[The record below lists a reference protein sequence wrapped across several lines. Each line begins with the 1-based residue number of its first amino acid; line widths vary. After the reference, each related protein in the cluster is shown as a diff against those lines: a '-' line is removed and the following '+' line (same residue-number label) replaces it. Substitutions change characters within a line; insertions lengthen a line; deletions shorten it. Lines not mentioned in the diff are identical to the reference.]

1 MEFKLNNVIPVAR
14 KSITTTTLMKLL
26 LLSIFLTYTTCS
38 SSEIINLTD
47 ANFEEYKSKH
57 PSMLLYFHAS
67 YSEESEKLQMH
78 FRALPQHIKGDM
90 LFAIVSQKEYVINHK
105 YNVEFPYPK
114 IILVNNLNSLNNELF
129 YEYTGEMKANQ
140 IADWVERKMHRK
152 LQSINSKTDL
162 EEAVSSYDR
171 IVCLV
176 GQDSDL
182 EKFSNSSLTDTFT
195 DLHFY
200 SLNNLE
206 LIQSLNIP
214 EKYKNLEEKVILF
227 KSYDDKLN
235 VLSVDFSQTQ
245 KVENFI
251 RTYIY
256 PMLNPFSQTNYLYAV
271 NNKLSFGVV
280 LLPNSNEI
288 SQENLDNIIAEMN
301 DSAAKLRGDLFFMY
315 GNFSDQYQTTLAID
329 FEVEEKDLPVALIQ
343 DYNKEMKSI
352 RRFKL
357 DNIDLNA
364 EGKSKS
370 ISEFFNKFKYN
381 VLKRFLRSER
391 IMREHPYEEEENVY
405 HLVRKNFE
413 QILMNEH
420 ENKYALVYFVRR
432 NCGPCNEFFKEFLKV
447 SLGNK
452 KETDVIFAT
461 VDGLSNEFDEFDVPG
476 YPSVLLFK
484 PG

>member
-1 MEFKLNNVIPVAR
+1 MEIKNVIPSTG
-14 KSITTTTLMKLL
+14 KYTNTLLKLL
-26 LLSIFLTYTTCS
+26 LVCIFLNYITSTTTQ
-38 SSEIINLTD
+38 IINLTD
-47 ANFEEYKSKH
+47 TNFEEYKSKH
-57 PSMLLYFHAS
+57 PVMLLYFHAS

-78 FRALPQHIKGDM
+78 FRALPEHLKSFENNI
-90 LFAIVSQKEYVINHK
+90 LYAIVSQREYIINHK

-114 IILVNNLNSLNNELF
+114 IILVNKELF
-129 YEYTGEMKANQ
+129 YEYTGEMKANL
-140 IADWVERKMHRK
+140 ITDWVERKMHKK
-152 LQSINSKTDL
+152 LQSINTPQDL
-162 EEAVSSYDR
+162 EDAVMSYDR

-176 GQDSDL
+176 GEDSHL

-200 SLNNLE
+200 SLKNLT

-214 EKYKNLEEKVILF
+214 EKNKNLEEKIILF
-227 KSYDDKLN
+227 KSYDDKVNLF
-235 VLSVDFSQTQ
+235 SVDFSNTQ

-256 PMLNPFSQTNYLYAV
+256 PMVNHLSQTNYLYAI

-280 LLPNSNEI
+280 LLPNEI
-288 SQENLDNIIAEMN
+288 SEENLKNIITELN
-301 DSAAKLRGDLFFMY
+301 QSASKMRGELFFMY

-329 FEVEEKDLPVALIQ
+329 FEVEEKDLPVVLIQ
-343 DYNKEMKSI
+343 DYNKDTKTI

-357 DNIDLNA
+357 ENIDLNA

-370 ISEFFNKFKYN
+370 ISEFFDKFKYN
-381 VLKRFLRSER
+381 VLKRFLRSQKINR
-391 IMREHPYEEEENVY
+391 DNPYEEIENVY

-413 QILMNEH
+413 QILMKEN

-432 NCGPCNEFFKEFLKV
+432 NCGPCNEFYKEFLKV
-447 SLGNK
+447 SESNR
-452 KETDVIFAT
+452 KEADVIFAT
-461 VDGLSNEFDEFDVPG
+461 VDGLSNEFDEFEVPG